1 MTLRKSDTHSAAR
14 KTPAARP
21 AAAQRTHRLRPA
33 EAAMPPSHPEPGFPV
48 YEWARLQ
55 ERLLSAQL
63 AVLRKYLAERSGS
76 RESREKRKSQINL
89 IRDILASGGHPL
101 HISEIIQRAAE
112 HYAVA
117 LDRESVVSAVAK
129 KVKKG
134 VLFER
139 VGPNTFGLKK

>member
-1 MTLRKSDTHSAAR
+1 MTLRKRDSL
-14 KTPAARP
+14 
-21 AAAQRTHRLRPA
+21 AAAQKAHTAKAA
-33 EAAMPPSHPEPGFPV
+33 EAAHPASHPEAGFPV

-63 AVLRKYLAERSGS
+63 AVLRKYLAERSNS
-76 RESREKRKSQINL
+76 RDSREKRKSQINL
-89 IRDILASGGHPL
+89 IRDILASGGQPL

-112 HYAVA
+112 QYAVA

>member
-1 MTLRKSDTHSAAR
+1 
-14 KTPAARP
+14 
-21 AAAQRTHRLRPA
+21 
-33 EAAMPPSHPEPGFPV
+33 MPPSHPEPGFPV

>member
-1 MTLRKSDTHSAAR
+1 MTLRKRDSQ
-14 KTPAARP
+14 
-21 AAAQRTHRLRPA
+21 AAAPRARAAKAA
-33 EAAMPPSHPEPGFPV
+33 EAAQPPSHLEPGFSA

-76 RESREKRKSQINL
+76 RESRERRRSQINL
-89 IRDILASGGHPL
+89 IREILTAGGHPL

>member
-1 MTLRKSDTHSAAR
+1 MTLRKRDIPTAAR
-14 KTPAARP
+14 RTRAPHPAAVQRARP
-21 AAAQRTHRLRPA
+21 ARAEEAVPPPAHA
-33 EAAMPPSHPEPGFPV
+33 EAGFSV

-63 AVLRKYLAERSGS
+63 AVLRKYLAERGGS
-76 RESREKRKSQINL
+76 REARDKRKSQIHL
-89 IRDILASGGHPL
+89 IRDILAAGGHPL

-112 HYAVA
+112 QYAVA

>member
-1 MTLRKSDTHSAAR
+1 MTLRKRDIQSAAQR
-14 KTPAARP
+14 AHMVRP
-21 AAAQRTHRLRPA
+21 AAVQRAHADRPA
-33 EAAMPPSHPEPGFPV
+33 EAAATHPHPEPGSSV

-89 IRDILASGGHPL
+89 IREILATGGHPL

-112 HYAVA
+112 QYAVA

>member
-1 MTLRKSDTHSAAR
+1 MTLRKREIQSASRRAP
-14 KTPAARP
+14 TPRTAAVQRAP
-21 AAAQRTHRLRPA
+21 AVRPA
-33 EAAMPPSHPEPGFPV
+33 EAAPPSAHAETGFSV

-63 AVLRKYLAERSGS
+63 TVLRKFLAERSGS
-76 RESREKRKSQINL
+76 RESRDRRISQINL
-89 IRDILASGGHPL
+89 IRDILAAGGHPL